1 MIFCTQCGHK
11 NVADARFCEE
21 CGKPLVKRTAS
32 APAAAPVAAT
42 PTQAPAMA
50 TVADTAVAAR
60 PGNGKLLKFAAI
72 GVAVLVA
79 FGVGLFFLLAPESPS
94 NERFA
99 AAIERSLAANSQAY
113 KARYCLNNFAYNLDP
128 VQVNEQDQGTQQWLA
143 VLTKAGLYSEPELI
157 EESTGFFVVR
167 KLKYSKTEAGKKATQ
182 DRQLCIADGVSVAK
196 VDSFTPPEKLG
207 DTQASRASV
216 TLKLR
221 HPMPW
226 VTAEETQAQAPQIKA
241 EFAESVVMVLKDGKW
256 DVADQR
262 ALQTAIAA
270 ERKLGGRQK
279 QDEGSSASSTSGGG
293 IFDSLKKLFSFGANN
308 PIIGHWKSE
317 MMGMTVA
324 AFEFDSDAM
333 VTNGQKVNVRYEVED
348 KRVTVYPQG
357 DGAGMVV
364 NVIDHDNLS
373 IETGLVS
380 VKLRRVN

>member
-21 CGKPLVKRTAS
+21 CGTPLVKRTVPTPVAVPVAATPAA
-32 APAAAPVAAT
+32 APAAAPVANMLVT
-42 PTQAPAMA
+42 
-50 TVADTAVAAR
+50 AR
-60 PGNGKLLKFAAI
+60 PGNAKLIKVAAI
-72 GVAVLVA
+72 GVAVLLAV
-79 FGVGLFFLLAPESPS
+79 GGGLFFLFAPESPS

-99 AAIERSLAANSQAY
+99 AAIERSLAANPQAY
-113 KARYCLNNFAYNLDP
+113 KARYCLSNFAYNLDP
-128 VQVNEQDQGTQQWLA
+128 VQVNAQDQGTQQWLA

-157 EESTGFFVVR
+157 EDATGFFVVR

-182 DRQLCIADGVSVAK
+182 DRLLCIADGVSVAK
-196 VDSFTPPEKLG
+196 VDSFAPPEKLG

-221 HPMPW
+221 NPMPW
-226 VTAEETQAQAPQIKA
+226 VTSEETLAQAPQIKA
-241 EFAESVVMVLKDGKW
+241 EFAESVVMVRKDGKW
-256 DVADQR
+256 DVADPR

-270 ERKLGGRQK
+270 ERKLGARQQ
-279 QDEGSSASSTSGGG
+279 QDEGSAATGSGG
-293 IFDSLKKLFSFGANN
+293 IFDSLKKLFSFGASN
-308 PIIGHWKSE
+308 PLIGHWKSE

-324 AFEFDSDAM
+324 AFEFDTDSM
-333 VTNGQKVNVRYEVED
+333 VSNGQKVNVRYEVGD

-357 DGAGMVV
+357 QGVGMVV

-380 VKLRRVN
+380 VRLKRTD